1 MQLIDQASQL
11 HKMSSVIIAGLTGIL
26 AVAEQVMPVL
36 QGVVP
41 PGTYAILS
49 ALVIVARAIKQPKL
63 GN

>member
-26 AVAEQVMPVL
+26 AVAEQLMPVL